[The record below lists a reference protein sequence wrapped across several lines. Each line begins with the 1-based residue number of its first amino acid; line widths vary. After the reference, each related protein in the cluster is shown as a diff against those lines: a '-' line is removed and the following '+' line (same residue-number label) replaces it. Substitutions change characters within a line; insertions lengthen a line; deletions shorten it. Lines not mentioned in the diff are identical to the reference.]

1 LLQTTPNPVTTSA
14 PPDRAA
20 LLDGGGGLFADLVVG
35 VPGEDVGATADAGA
49 ANVFTNTGGGL
60 PAVSTQTLLQ
70 NNPKPVTSSVRHS
83 TSSWLPAL
91 SFP

>member
-1 LLQTTPNPVTTSA
+1 
-14 PPDRAA
+14 
-20 LLDGGGGLFADLVVG
+20 
-35 VPGEDVGATADAGA
+35 VGATADAGA

-83 TSSWLPAL
+83 TSSWLPTL